1 MNGPDQLLEATTAL
15 FRAPLWRLAPD
26 HRYGLYAVEHPA
38 AAGVMLPAGRG
49 DRWLYAVMSKPGER
63 LAQDLTETAMA
74 RSDLGGRIAH
84 IWVPSDEGRA
94 STLDLVGPGLT
105 LFHGSTGQ
113 TVAGGDGAQRP
124 CAARQ
129 RPSRR
134 VSRRGRAAARGRA
147 VSTSSRARTAVATSA
162 RSICARNGSW
172 RESGSSARSAC
183 S

>member
-1 MNGPDQLLEATTAL
+1 MAGADAREDGARVVLRDVRDGSSRVVHARYLVAADGAHSPVRARLGIRMNGPDQLLEATTAL

-105 LFHGSTGQ
+105 LFTGPQ
-113 TVAGGDGAQRP
+113 DRP
-124 CAARQ
+124 WRAVTARSD
-129 RPSRR
+129 RAPRVSDRR
-134 VSRRGRAAARGRA
+134 VA
-147 VSTSSRARTAVATSA
+147 
-162 RSICARNGSW
+162 
-172 RESGSSARSAC
+172 
-183 S
+183 